1 MTLGGN
7 EVIFNCLFKLDKKKQ
22 NYMVQ
27 YSVNIYSNNIES
39 DVQMKKKVL
48 ILLMVKHWRDL
59 EVKIHNWIIYNF
71 LQSMADFQIFV

>member
-39 DVQMKKKVL
+39 DVQMKKK
-48 ILLMVKHWRDL
+48 
-59 EVKIHNWIIYNF
+59 F
-71 LQSMADFQIFV
+71 